1 MAGVPRNKK
10 SQCRQLADMLAA
22 YGSGILPAHADLTYA
37 DWVGLWLNLERVR
50 KRQAIAVA
58 EGTVAGSSAN
68 GLDSSWADA
77 LALVDEVVEMLHH
90 DINAA
95 RATARVRSKLGMP
108 RG

>member
-1 MAGVPRNKK
+1 
-10 SQCRQLADMLAA
+10 MLAA
-22 YGSGILPAHADLTYA
+22 YGSGILPPDSLSYST
-37 DWVGLWLNLERVR
+37 WVGLWLNLDRVR

-95 RATARVRSKLGMP
+95 RATARARSKMGMP